1 MAKLLKEP
9 MQTLILESSSRLT
22 FTIDISSDLLSLSD
36 LHLAIRVIIS
46 PDLRNEPEQSLW
58 FCR

>member
-1 MAKLLKEP
+1 MAKLLKGP

-22 FTIDISSDLLSLSD
+22 FTINISSD

-46 PDLRNEPEQSLW
+46 SDLPNQPEQSL
-58 FCR
+58 